1 MGDAVDPGHFG
12 RMKVV
17 LLGPPGAGKGTQSE
31 LLSRSLGVPAISTGE
46 MLRRAVAAESELGS
60 KVSGIMALG
69 NLVDDDTMAEV
80 VEERLRQEDAR
91 QGFLLDGYPR
101 TLPQAETLAGILAR
115 TKGELDQVLLVEV
128 PEEEIV
134 RRNLL
139 RRRED
144 DTEEVI
150 RARLRVYR
158 EQTMPLIGYYTGL
171 GILRQVDGNRPIEE
185 VAASLLTLVGVGA

>member
-1 MGDAVDPGHFG
+1 
-12 RMKVV
+12 
-17 LLGPPGAGKGTQSE
+17 
-31 LLSRSLGVPAISTGE
+31 